1 MTADDRTRAVI
12 GTLGKQPG
20 ETLTP
25 ERLETIQT
33 AMHED
38 LGRFVGAT
46 SYFVLGS
53 YGEEER
59 PRLEAVR
66 DRLAKEAAS
75 AGGDDVDAF
84 LMDEILDISE
94 FFTSKFKLLVSYADH
109 IVGVYE
115 HSQGGHARE
124 AGYIDQPALRQR
136 TRAFYR
142 TDDSQDEQ
150 YAAYDGMF
158 ARYLLSMERVDRAYT
173 WTTTEEL
180 LEAVQRADAEPESW
194 SSSTSYGYQLTA
206 VYPGMGRCRDGT
218 GHPSPPV
225 TATRRWRGIE
235 VAPPSEGCRPSTLDC
250 GR

>member
-1 MTADDRTRAVI
+1 MTDDARTRAVI
-12 GTLGKQPG
+12 DKLDEQPG

-33 AMHED
+33 ALHED
-38 LGRFVGAT
+38 LGRFVDAT

-66 DRLAKEAAS
+66 DELANEAAS
-75 AGGDDVDAF
+75 AGGDDDVDAF

-115 HSQGGHARE
+115 HSQGGHAWE

-136 TRAFYR
+136 TRAFYKR
-142 TDDSQDEQ
+142 EQ
-150 YAAYDGMF
+150 REYHGPPCPWVNRVK
-158 ARYLLSMERVDRAYT
+158 ARNFNR
-173 WTTTEEL
+173 
-180 LEAVQRADAEPESW
+180 
-194 SSSTSYGYQLTA
+194 
-206 VYPGMGRCRDGT
+206 
-218 GHPSPPV
+218 
-225 TATRRWRGIE
+225 
-235 VAPPSEGCRPSTLDC
+235 
-250 GR
+250 